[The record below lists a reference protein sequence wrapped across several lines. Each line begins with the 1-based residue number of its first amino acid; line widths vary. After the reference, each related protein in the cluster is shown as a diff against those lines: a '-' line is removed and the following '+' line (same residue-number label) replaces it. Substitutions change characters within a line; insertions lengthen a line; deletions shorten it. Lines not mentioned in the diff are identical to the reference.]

1 MWDNKT
7 WEIIR
12 NWNTFAP
19 WLSGIGSLSAV
30 IVSLWLVRRDKS
42 IRLLVE
48 TGYSTAPLQT
58 PAVRVTVTNVG
69 TRKANVADI
78 YVKAG
83 AFRPVVDFPL
93 PFQLRTAPVLP
104 ASLDDGDF
112 IDIDL
117 PIESIAIQLKTTFQN
132 TAWWNGGR
140 SANVF
145 LRTVKI
151 GVRTSTGKAFE
162 ANLSLEGAEVF
173 LRRFRLSNELI

>member
-1 MWDNKT
+1 MWDAKA

-48 TGYSTAPLQT
+48 TGHCTSFLQT
-58 PAVRVTVTNVG
+58 EVVRVTVTNVG
-69 TRKANVADI
+69 TRKANVAKI

-83 AFRPVVDFPL
+83 VFRLVVDFSLPL
-93 PFQLRTAPVLP
+93 QLRTAPVLP
-104 ASLDDGDF
+104 ASLDDGDI

-117 PIESIAIQLKTTFQN
+117 PMESIAIQLKTTFQN

-140 SANVF
+140 SASIF

-151 GVRTSTGKAFE
+151 GIQTSTGKSFE
-162 ANLSLEGAEVF
+162 AKLSLEGAEDF